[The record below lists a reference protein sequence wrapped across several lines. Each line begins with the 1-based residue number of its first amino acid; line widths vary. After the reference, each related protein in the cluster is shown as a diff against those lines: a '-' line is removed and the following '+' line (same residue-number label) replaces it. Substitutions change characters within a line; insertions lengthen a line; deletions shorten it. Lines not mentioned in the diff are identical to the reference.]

1 MEKVVDTAARIE
13 LLEARAAIAD
23 LVHGYAFNIRTGNA
37 AACEQLFTEDAVFE
51 VRERTGGAGITQLRS
66 TLTGRTA
73 IMAYLTDGSSSQIR
87 LAPLIQ
93 NLMVKVSGRE
103 ATSTA
108 AMIAF
113 VLPRGKGIIGEYE
126 DNFRYEDRWRFCYR
140 IYTILG
146 EVSNANQ

>member
-1 MEKVVDTAARIE
+1 MEKVVETAARLE
-13 LLEARAAIAD
+13 LLESKAAIAD

-66 TLTGRTA
+66 KLSGRGA
-73 IMAYLTDGSSSQIR
+73 IINYLTDGSSSQIR
-87 LAPLIQ
+87 LCPLIQ
-93 NLMVKVSGRE
+93 NLIVRVNGRE
-103 ATSTA
+103 ATSTS

-113 VLPRGKGIIGEYE
+113 VLPHGKGIIGEYE
-126 DNFRYEDRWRFCYR
+126 DNFHYEERWRFCYR

-146 EVSNANQ
+146 EVSNANE